1 MNAQNEFIKNIKEI
15 VEIAQD
21 QENVIFTEQLEA
33 VFPEIKDD
41 ENKKTLLVDYL
52 KEKKIGID
60 SKLDIAEFITEDE
73 KNYLDF
79 YLEEL
84 AELNRLS
91 KGEREVYTKEA
102 MAGQEEAYGILINDY
117 LPEVID
123 LAKLYVGQGVLLE
136 DLIGE
141 GNIALVTAIPL
152 LGSLESFEEAEGFIG
167 KQIMDAMQDLIANN
181 MDEMSEQEKIVN
193 KVNKVSFAAD
203 ELSKLLGRKV
213 TIEEL
218 SLESGITQAQIKKA
232 LKLTAN
238 KIESIEI
245 PEDME

>member
-15 VEIAQD
+15 VEIALDQD
-21 QENVIFTEQLEA
+21 NVIFTEQLEA
-33 VFPEIKDD
+33 ILPEIKED
-41 ENKKTLLVDYL
+41 ESKKALLADYL

-60 SKLDIAEFITEDE
+60 SKLDIEEFISEEE

-79 YLEEL
+79 YLDEL
-84 AELNRLS
+84 AELKKLS

-102 MAGQEEAYGILINDY
+102 MSGNEDAINLLVNDY

-141 GNIALVTAIPL
+141 GNIALLTAVSL
-152 LGSLESFEEAEGFIG
+152 LGSLESHEEAEGFIG
-167 KQIMDAMQDLIANN
+167 KQIMDAMQDLIAAN

-193 KVNKVSFAAD
+193 KVNKVSFSAE

-218 SLESGITQAQIKKA
+218 SQESGISTTQIKKA
-232 LKLTAN
+232 LKLTGN

-245 PEDME
+245 PEEE

>member
-1 MNAQNEFIKNIKEI
+1 MNAQNEFIKNIKDI
-15 VEIAQD
+15 VELALD

-33 VFPEIKDD
+33 VFPEIKED
-41 ENKKTLLVDYL
+41 ESKKALLTDYL

-84 AELNRLS
+84 AEIKRLT

-102 MAGQEEAYGILINDY
+102 MAGNEDAYGILVNDY
-117 LPEVID
+117 LPEVVD
-123 LAKLYVGQGVLLE
+123 LAKLYVGQGVFLE

-141 GNIALVTAIPL
+141 GNIALLTAVPL
-152 LGSLESFEEAEGFIG
+152 LGSLENHEEAEGFIG
-167 KQIMDAMQDLIANN
+167 KQIMDALQDMIAANI
-181 MDEMSEQEKIVN
+181 DEMSEQEKIVN
-193 KVNKVSFAAD
+193 KVNKVSFAAE

-218 SLESGITQAQIKKA
+218 SLESGISEAQIKKA

-238 KIESIEI
+238 KIEGIEI
-245 PEDME
+245 INE

>member
-1 MNAQNEFIKNIKEI
+1 MNAQNEFIKNIKDI
-15 VEIAQD
+15 VELALD

-33 VFPEIKDD
+33 VFPEIKED
-41 ENKKTLLVDYL
+41 ESKKALLTDYL

-73 KNYLDF
+73 KNYLDY

-84 AELNRLS
+84 AEIKRLT

-102 MAGQEEAYGILINDY
+102 MAGNEDAYGILVNDY
-117 LPEVID
+117 LPEVVD
-123 LAKLYVGQGVLLE
+123 LAKLYVGQGVFLE

-141 GNIALVTAIPL
+141 GNIALLTAVPL
-152 LGSLESFEEAEGFIG
+152 LGSLESHEEAEGFIG
-167 KQIMDAMQDLIANN
+167 KQIMDALQDMIAANI
-181 MDEMSEQEKIVN
+181 DEMSEQEKIVN
-193 KVNKVSFAAD
+193 KVNKVSFAAE

-218 SLESGITQAQIKKA
+218 SLESGISEAQIKKA

-238 KIESIEI
+238 KIEGIEI
-245 PEDME
+245 INE

>member
-1 MNAQNEFIKNIKEI
+1 MNAQNEFIKNIKDI
-15 VEIAQD
+15 VELALD

-33 VFPEIKDD
+33 VFPEIKED
-41 ENKKTLLVDYL
+41 ESKKALLTDYL

-84 AELNRLS
+84 AEIKRLT

-102 MAGQEEAYGILINDY
+102 MAGNEDAYGILVNDY
-117 LPEVID
+117 LPEVVD
-123 LAKLYVGQGVLLE
+123 LAKLYVGQGVFLE

-141 GNIALVTAIPL
+141 GNIALLTAVPL
-152 LGSLESFEEAEGFIG
+152 LGSLESHEEAEGFIG
-167 KQIMDAMQDLIANN
+167 KQIMDALQDMIAANI
-181 MDEMSEQEKIVN
+181 DEMSEQEKIVN
-193 KVNKVSFAAD
+193 KVNKVSFAAE

-218 SLESGITQAQIKKA
+218 SLESGISEAQIKKA

-238 KIESIEI
+238 KIEGIEI
-245 PEDME
+245 INE